1 MSVVDEATHSVT
13 DPSSST
19 SLLGDEFVSN
29 HLSSV
34 LLGLFRSISDRN
46 IERVSDHFDLVG
58 RKEERVRV
66 DHLDTTFQ
74 TVLSVEVTLSS
85 TSGENLSL
93 DDELV
98 GTCRFY
104 SSVSLR
110 CESKDS
116 ELTKVLSDVASF
128 GSRESRF

>member
-34 LLGLFRSISDRN
+34 FLSLFRSISDRKRQLYT
-46 IERVSDHFDLVG
+46 IRRLS
-58 RKEERVRV
+58 KEKAGSRV
-66 DHLDTTFQ
+66 DHLDTTLQ
-74 TVLSVEVTLSS
+74 AVLSVEVTLST
-85 TSGENLSL
+85 TSGEDLSL

-98 GTCRFY
+98 GTWKI
-104 SSVSLR
+104 SKVSTL
-110 CESKDS
+110 
-116 ELTKVLSDVASF
+116 V
-128 GSRESRF
+128 